1 MRLIPYYS
9 IFLSGL
15 LLLLSQ
21 SKEFRYLRSLP
32 VSGKYN
38 PGGLHTEYLRSLRMK
53 ENIEITDDGFVKTD
67 RDQLSAF
74 YFGPN
79 RLVVEECNIDEFGE
93 EKCIVRGVIPVPIR
107 SAFSDEIESS
117 LTLAMKPKREVVF
130 ENWKGSVITGTCLF
144 VHFVYNFTSLPLT
157 TINSLYRLPSI
168 DRDRGLF
175 DNFDLLFKK
184 WSLPNAK
191 KQIFESL
198 KIRKSGQDPSPY
210 HALKSA
216 IETHAG
222 GKITGIIYTIYTFL

>member
-1 MRLIPYYS
+1 MRLIRYYS
-9 IFLSGL
+9 IFLNTL

-38 PGGLHTEYLRSLRMK
+38 PGGLHSEYLRSLRMK
-53 ENIEITDDGFVKTD
+53 ENIEITDDGFVKAD

-79 RLVVEECNIDEFGE
+79 KLVVEECNIDEFGE

-130 ENWKGSVITGTCLF
+130 ENWKGSVITGRYLF
-144 VHFVYNFTSLPLT
+144 CIQYYFIVSNHYKHLST
-157 TINSLYRLPSI
+157 TKRS
-168 DRDRGLF
+168 
-175 DNFDLLFKK
+175 
-184 WSLPNAK
+184 
-191 KQIFESL
+191 
-198 KIRKSGQDPSPY
+198 
-210 HALKSA
+210 
-216 IETHAG
+216 
-222 GKITGIIYTIYTFL
+222 